1 MEVVAVAERERQ
13 WRWEIRHG
21 GQLVRESRAE
31 FTTLQDA
38 IKDGK
43 QQLLSLWIG
52 DDRPQ
57 ITRKSQCWRR
67 AAGWA
72 CVQSPLRQV
81 PVADALGADRAAA
94 RAPRGPAR
102 IPTAAMRQRRS
113 WIELVGR
120 C

>member
-1 MEVVAVAERERQ
+1 MLSDGGKICVRCVASDAGVPTSELPPYVQIVASSILITMDRGR

-31 FTTLQDA
+31 FPTLQDA

-43 QQLLSLWIG
+43 QQLRSLWIG

-67 AAGWA
+67 AAG
-72 CVQSPLRQV
+72 
-81 PVADALGADRAAA
+81 
-94 RAPRGPAR
+94 
-102 IPTAAMRQRRS
+102 
-113 WIELVGR
+113 
-120 C
+120 

>member
-31 FTTLQDA
+31 RHYKTP

-43 QQLLSLWIG
+43 QQLRSLWIG

-57 ITRKSQCWRR
+57 VTRKSQCWRR
-67 AAGWA
+67 AAG
-72 CVQSPLRQV
+72 
-81 PVADALGADRAAA
+81 
-94 RAPRGPAR
+94 
-102 IPTAAMRQRRS
+102 
-113 WIELVGR
+113 
-120 C
+120 

>member
-1 MEVVAVAERERQ
+1 MDGEVTGTPIAQFDALGRTSFMEVVAVAERERQ

-31 FTTLQDA
+31 FPTLQDA

-43 QQLLSLWIG
+43 QQLHWLWIG

-67 AAGWA
+67 AAG
-72 CVQSPLRQV
+72 
-81 PVADALGADRAAA
+81 
-94 RAPRGPAR
+94 
-102 IPTAAMRQRRS
+102 
-113 WIELVGR
+113 
-120 C
+120 

>member
-31 FTTLQDA
+31 FPTLQDA

-43 QQLLSLWIG
+43 QQLHWLWIG

-67 AAGWA
+67 AAG
-72 CVQSPLRQV
+72 
-81 PVADALGADRAAA
+81 
-94 RAPRGPAR
+94 
-102 IPTAAMRQRRS
+102 
-113 WIELVGR
+113 
-120 C
+120 

>member
-31 FTTLQDA
+31 FPTLQDA

-43 QQLLSLWIG
+43 QQLHWLWIG

-67 AAGWA
+67 AAGLHG
-72 CVQSPLRQV
+72 SGNNS
-81 PVADALGADRAAA
+81 DGTDAAA
-94 RAPRGPAR
+94 SVVDRVHWTMSGMSRGAR
-102 IPTAAMRQRRS
+102 FR
-113 WIELVGR
+113 E
-120 C
+120 